1 MKTRFVILCLLMAS
15 AVSLFGQQAFP
26 NQGGKQLLNSNWIAR
41 QASYV
46 LQDGAQLTSQPQDF
60 SAWIPA
66 VVPGTVLTTL
76 LENKQVPSP
85 YYGLNNEQIPDIY
98 YAGKDF
104 YTYWFVNRFEVPALD
119 EQTHLW
125 LNFRG
130 INYRAEIFLNG
141 KRISTTA
148 HEGMFIRRSYD
159 ITKAIKPGRPNT
171 LAVLV
176 LPPDYPGEPN
186 GGQGGD
192 GQIARNVTM
201 HCTPGWD
208 WIQPVRDR
216 NTGIWDEVSLT
227 TSGPVR
233 LQHPQVITRV
243 PGVRV
248 PEGKQADAYLNVSA
262 EVENLTD
269 KTQQATVSYRV
280 YDRVLSAKVT
290 LNPWESRVVQ
300 LPDMTVKNPRLW
312 WPNGTGKQELYP
324 LSVQVTDGQS
334 RVSDA
339 QHMEIGIRELATE
352 KDAATGGRKFFVN
365 GQKIFIRGGNYIAS
379 DWMLQLSPERYYTE
393 VKFHADMNLNM
404 IRIWGGAIPERPE
417 FYEACDVLGMLVFQD
432 LSVTGDANGAW
443 PDARKKD
450 SRERRHAYP
459 DNHELFLASVIDQV
473 KMLRNHPSLC
483 LWCGGN
489 EWPAAEDIDNALKNR
504 IMPQYDPTRHFT
516 SFSTDTVFT
525 RNTIGGVGDGPY
537 GIREVEWFFTF
548 RSTPFNPELGSIGV
562 PEAAAMRAMMDE
574 KDFNDI
580 PRPGRANGPGG
591 ADGITGRVNPV
602 WNYHKYLPYG
612 EQITRYGTPKDGDD
626 FCKIAQVINYDQYR
640 GLMEGWASNMWNWY
654 TGMLIWKTQNPWTAL
669 RGQMYDCYLDVNACY
684 YGTKMGGEPL
694 HIQYNAKTKQV
705 EIANTTF
712 SGYDALSA
720 TARLY
725 ASDGRLISEHTE
737 QASIPANMCRSLF
750 HVQPPTDVD
759 GVYFMRL
766 TLQKNGDVCSDNT
779 YWMTTQTND
788 FTGLQSLPKA
798 NVFPRIEVARN
809 GNIYQATVT
818 LKTDKQLS
826 FFNHVAV
833 FNKQTGER
841 VLPVYY
847 SDNYF
852 TVFPGEEKIVTLFI
866 PGNLPKEEVDVRVS
880 SWN

>member
-1 MKTRFVILCLLMAS
+1 MNTRIVILWIALAFSC
-15 AVSLFGQQAFP
+15 SLFGQSTLP
-26 NQGGKQLLNSNWIAR
+26 PKGEKQLLNHNWIAR
-41 QASYV
+41 QAGYV
-46 LQDGAQLTSQPQDF
+46 LQDGAQLTSRLQDF

-76 LENKQVPSP
+76 LENKQIPSP
-85 YYGLNNEQIPDIY
+85 YYGLNNQQIPDIY
-98 YAGKDF
+98 NVGKDF
-104 YTYWFVNRFEVPALD
+104 YTYWFVNQFETPALD
-119 EQTHLW
+119 GSTRLW

-141 KRISTTA
+141 KRVSTTT

-159 ITKAIKPGRPNT
+159 ITEAVRPGQRNT

-176 LPPDYPGEPN
+176 LPPDFPGEDN

-208 WIQPVRDR
+208 WIQAVRDR

-227 TSGPVR
+227 TSGTIR
-233 LQHPQVITRV
+233 LQHPQVITQV
-243 PGVRV
+243 PGVRM
-248 PEGKQADAYLNVSA
+248 PGDKQADAILKVTA
-262 EVENLTD
+262 EVENLTG
-269 KTQQATVSYRV
+269 KPQQTTVSYTVEGRT
-280 YDRVLSAKVT
+280 LSTKVT
-290 LNPWESRVVQ
+290 LHPWENRIVA
-300 LPDMTVKNPRLW
+300 LPDMTIKNPRLW
-312 WPNGTGKQELYP
+312 WPNGTGKQELYH
-324 LSVQVTDGQS
+324 LSMQATDTEA

-339 QHMEIGIRELATE
+339 QHLRIGIRELGTE
-352 KDAATGGRKFFVN
+352 KDPATGGRKFFVN
-365 GQKIFIRGGNYIAS
+365 GQKVFIRGGNYIAS
-379 DWMLQLSPERYYTE
+379 DWMLQLSPERYFTE

-404 IRIWGGAIPERPE
+404 IRVWGGAIPERPE
-417 FYEACDVLGMLVFQD
+417 FYNACDSLGMLVFQD
-432 LSVTGDANGAW
+432 FSVTGDANGAW
-443 PDARKKD
+443 MDARKVD

-459 DNHELFLASVIDQV
+459 DNHELFLTSVIDQV

-489 EWPAAEDIDNALKNR
+489 EWPAAADIDDALKNR
-504 IMPQYDPTRHFT
+504 IMPKYDPTRHFT

-562 PEAAAMRAMMDE
+562 PEAAAMRAIMDE
-574 KDFNDI
+574 KDFNDF
-580 PRPGRANGPGG
+580 PRSGGGGG
-591 ADGITGRVNPV
+591 ASGGGRVNEV

-612 EQITRYGTPKDGDD
+612 EQINRYGTPKNGDD
-626 FCKIAQVINYDQYR
+626 FCKIAQLINYDQYR
-640 GLMEGWASNMWNWY
+640 GLMEGWAANMWNWY

-705 EIANTTF
+705 EIANTSF
-712 SGYDALSA
+712 SAYDKLSA
-720 TARLY
+720 TVRLY
-725 ASDGRLISEHTE
+725 AADSRLISEHTE
-737 QASIPANMCRSLF
+737 QTSIQANVCRPLF
-750 HVQPPTDVD
+750 DVQPPTGIED
-759 GVYFMRL
+759 VYFMRL
-766 TLQKNGDVCSDNT
+766 TLQQNGKVCSDNT
-779 YWMTTQTND
+779 YWMTSRPND
-788 FTGLQSLPKA
+788 FTGLQELPKA
-798 NVFPRIEVARN
+798 NVSPRIEVTKN
-809 GNIYQATVT
+809 GTIYEASVTV
-818 LKTDKQLS
+818 KAGKQLS
-826 FFNHVAV
+826 FFNRISI
-833 FNKQTGER
+833 FNRKTGER

-852 TVFPGEEKIVTLFI
+852 TVFPGEEKTVTLTF
-866 PGNLPKEEVDVRVS
+866 PGTLPKEDIDIRVS